1 MSPEILAA
9 ALLLSRLHGNAFA
22 MFFLLEFDV
31 EFEVIA
37 ELLWGTRAADDW
49 SDASQD

>member
-22 MFFLLEFDV
+22 MFFLLEFEV
-31 EFEVIA
+31 KFEVIA
-37 ELLWGTRAADDW
+37 ELLRGTCAANDW
-49 SDASQD
+49 SDMSQD